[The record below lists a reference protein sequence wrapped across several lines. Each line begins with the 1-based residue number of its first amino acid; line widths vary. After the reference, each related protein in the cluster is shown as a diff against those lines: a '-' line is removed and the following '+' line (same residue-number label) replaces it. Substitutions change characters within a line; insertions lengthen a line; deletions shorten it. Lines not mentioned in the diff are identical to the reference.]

1 MKDILFVVGSLRE
14 GSFNAQMAKIAEE
27 KLQGKANVIYA
38 DYSQL
43 PVFSQDLETPVLPVV
58 TTLREAVAKADVIW
72 FFSPIYNYSI
82 PSPVKNLVDWLSRA
96 LDLSNPK
103 GPSILQGKKTTV
115 SILANG
121 GHDKVADDYKFLLE
135 FVRTQV
141 VGEFTKSLINGSAWA
156 DGKIVLEENVLAELD
171 KQIEAVLNA

>member
-1 MKDILFVVGSLRE
+1 MKNILFVVGSLRE
-14 GSFNAQMAKIAEE
+14 GSFNAQMAKIVEE
-27 KLQGKANVIYA
+27 KLQNKANVIYA

-58 TTLREAVAKADVIW
+58 TTLREAVAQADVIW
-72 FFSPIYNYSI
+72 FFSPVYNYSI

-103 GPSILQGKKTTV
+103 RPSILQDKKTTV

-141 VGEFTKSLINGSAWA
+141 VGEFAKSLISGSAWV